1 MPSFQEQQQQKYK
14 IGKETGNKGSSS
26 ESEIA

>member
-1 MPSFQEQQQQKYK
+1 MPSFQQQQQKYK